1 LLIFLQSG
9 VEKLL
14 AWLGI
19 EPATLVFSSQPGAY
33 DLSATATPIV
43 VSG

>member
-1 LLIFLQSG
+1 MKEIKIAMTEGALVFLQSG

-19 EPATLVFSSQPGAY
+19 
-33 DLSATATPIV
+33 
-43 VSG
+43 